1 MFTISS
7 VGVDQTILKL
17 EAPLTSIRAD
27 VETIR
32 TSLDDEIQLI
42 NTKLQQ
48 RNDIRTKQVN
58 SGPTQR
64 EVGEY
69 IET

>member
-64 EVGEY
+64 EVGE
-69 IET
+69 